1 MVTCGLKN
9 NKGLSEFEKK
19 IGEAPTQGLSSIA
32 AERARSP
39 TKHYQ
44 LYMFDRITL
53 MKESETKKFNF
64 PTVSMALIF

>member
-1 MVTCGLKN
+1 MVTRGLKN

-39 TKHYQ
+39 TKHGP
-44 LYMFDRITL
+44 LPTL
-53 MKESETKKFNF
+53 H
-64 PTVSMALIF
+64 VR